1 MTGCQIVI
9 LLVILFSVPPC
20 TPIILLFTLFII
32 SCSTCLLLLSYHAI
46 GQPSLV
52 FNLLYAM
59 HSIYS
64 LTVNIF
70 NLISLLYIALC
81 SCSLHTGNWGILQ
94 AVERLSEWT
103 SLGTHLQAR
112 LFMGKKRAAA
122 VKLDVPLTVKDD
134 EKAITM
140 QWDGLRCVLSCVLC
154 VHALYCTVL
163 YCYSTVLWSTLL
175 HCVLL

>member
-52 FNLLYAM
+52 FNLLYII
-59 HSIYS
+59 HSINS
-64 LTVNIF
+64 LTVNIL
-70 NLISLLYIALC
+70 NLISLVCTTRY
-81 SCSLHTGNWGILQ
+81 SLHTGNWGILQ

-163 YCYSTVLWSTLL
+163 YCYSTLLWSTLL